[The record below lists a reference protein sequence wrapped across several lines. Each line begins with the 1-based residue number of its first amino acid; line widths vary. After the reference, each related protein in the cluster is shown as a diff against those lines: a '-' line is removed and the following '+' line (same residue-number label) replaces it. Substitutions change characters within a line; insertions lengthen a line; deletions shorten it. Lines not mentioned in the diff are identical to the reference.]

1 MQLVRLVAIRKH
13 FKLKPQLVCLYG
25 LTCTGKTDLLNKLP
39 NALDLEDLDGVYGP
53 TAVPLLG
60 RYDTGQHGALF
71 EALGLKQGAYYVSV
85 LGCVEIIL
93 AFMLILGLY
102 TQLAALVTL
111 LISLAA
117 YYLKGTHGAHIEH
130 RRHLFFLTAVISLSL
145 LLSGA
150 GALGFA
156 LPL

>member
-1 MQLVRLVAIRKH
+1 MLNL
-13 FKLKPQLVCLYG
+13 FP
-25 LTCTGKTDLLNKLP
+25 DLLTWSFFAPLFLRL
-39 NALDLEDLDGVYGP
+39 ALGVVFLDFGRH
-53 TAVPLLG
+53 TLG
-60 RYDTGQHGALF
+60 KGRGQHGALF

-150 GALGFA
+150 GALGFD